1 MFPQEKGHAMITY
14 SSLWSC
20 VCFCLEALF
29 YYDEQCVNCGK
40 MKTKPPG
47 THTLNILINSAGAS
61 YLSDAS
67 RAPSLETDAAHHIPS
82 LTAST
87 GHKAQL
93 QALSIPAWAR
103 ERTWVT
109 MIDLSHLTEEEQ
121 AMIMTVLKRD
131 EELKKAEEERIKW
144 VCDSHI
150 LTALNH
156 DCVISVFPSFHIFW

>member
-87 GHKAQL
+87 GLRSQL
-93 QALSIPAWAR
+93 QAFSTPARAR
-103 ERTWVT
+103 EN
-109 MIDLSHLTEEEQ
+109 LSHHDRLEPSDGGGTG
-121 AMIMTVLKRD
+121 D
-131 EELKKAEEERIKW
+131 DHDCAEERRRAKESRGGEDQ
-144 VCDSHI
+144 VS
-150 LTALNH
+150 L
-156 DCVISVFPSFHIFW
+156 